1 LPVRRFHLGVNL
13 VGKINNYRFARYRFS
28 RLNRLCFV
36 LRKLSTAISKGAAGL
51 IRHRCRKLQ
60 DPRLQLR
67 AQQFQQVQRSQQH
80 NLTRSLR
87 FLTLSFSMG
96 LNAGSFSP
104 ILGRSSLRRSFKQ
117 AVQVLISRN
126 LVETAGCQREIDVGL
141 M

>member
-1 LPVRRFHLGVNL
+1 
-13 VGKINNYRFARYRFS
+13 VGKINNYRFARGTGSAGSTGSASFS
-28 RLNRLCFV
+28 ESSAQQSQ
-36 LRKLSTAISKGAAGL
+36 KAQQAQTPQ
-51 IRHRCRKLQ
+51 Q
-60 DPRLQLR
+60 DPRVQLR

-104 ILGRSSLRRSFKQ
+104 IMGRSSLRRNFKQ